1 MLHHLLEFTRQGL
14 RMKQSGV
21 FPEFVFRKTRYK
33 RESQA
38 VPFAAWAKMSDAP
51 IFGQI
56 PDWWLL
62 PE

>member
-1 MLHHLLEFTRQGL
+1 
-14 RMKQSGV
+14 MKQSGV